1 MTTEALGE
9 QFTADVLISC
19 RGCQVSQAPRDWVL
33 VRSAK
38 PAVVVQHLTRKAAT
52 YCWEEGVDYDHISP
66 AALRDQYPKYA
77 DDGLGFTTAYLLL
90 SRDAFIA
97 FATKVYVQ
105 MNLNRVPLA
114 PRVLLDARLFRD

>member
-38 PAVVVQHLTRKAAT
+38 PAVVVQHVTRKAAT
-52 YCWEEGVDYDHISP
+52 YCWEEGVDYDHIST
-66 AALRDQYPKYA
+66 AALHLHFPKYA
-77 DDGLGFTTAYLLL
+77 EDGYNFNSRSLLL

-97 FATKVYVQ
+97 FATKVCFSI
-105 MNLNRVPLA
+105 NLNRVPLA
-114 PRVLLDARLFRD
+114 PCVLLVARLFP